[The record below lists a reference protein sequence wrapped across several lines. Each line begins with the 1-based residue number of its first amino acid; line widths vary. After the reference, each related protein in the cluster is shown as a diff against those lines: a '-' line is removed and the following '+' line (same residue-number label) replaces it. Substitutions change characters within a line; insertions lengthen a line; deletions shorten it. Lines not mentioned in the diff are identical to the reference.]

1 MGCSSAKFLGGSCKV
16 ALNQSNHLGMM
27 ILRNS
32 FTASAA
38 GCTHACRVQRT
49 PAPFIRNI
57 ENTSTAW
64 LSIARISHYHCH
76 NLLDTLIC
84 STGFVTRDDSNI
96 LNFLQ
101 RNHVAELVYQYWGEI
116 AGTHTHTKKIG
127 WAGKSHHFTVGF
139 DNHLGQPRWI
149 WGWVKTYYHILGIN
163 IHQPAN
169 LGYLGCQGL
178 NP

>member
-116 AGTHTHTKKIG
+116 AGTHTHTQKK
-127 WAGKSHHFTVGF
+127 KSVERV
-139 DNHLGQPRWI
+139 NHTISRSGSTTI
-149 WGWVKTYYHILGIN
+149 WVN
-163 IHQPAN
+163 PD
-169 LGYLGCQGL
+169 GYGDGSK
-178 NP
+178 PITIFWE